1 MSNRILFFF
10 GAMLVATALALLQ
23 TYPEYRFLSDL
34 VVFFIGVVGG
44 IVSIVQYVQQRDR

>member
-1 MSNRILFFF
+1 MNNRILFFI

-44 IVSIVQYVQQRDR
+44 LISIAQFFQQRGK